1 MSDWM
6 PWEGEEGN
14 ERKVAQ
20 REMFLP
26 PHLQMYG
33 NKRLLRDAILA
44 VKMLGMPKPPP
55 RGVGEQPMLA
65 LEWEMTKRNQRII
78 MERKAK
84 FLKEGFDE
92 DVIRQCEEAANE
104 MLHNYFQ
111 RDLRKQADNYTSPK
125 KHRGRLSEAEFKATV
140 KRRNIREKKFEL

>member
-1 MSDWM
+1 M

-14 ERKVAQ
+14 ERRVAR

-33 NKRLLRDAILA
+33 NKRMLRDAILA

-55 RGVGEQPMLA
+55 KGVGENPMMA
-65 LEWEMTKRNQRII
+65 LEWEYTKRSQRII

-84 FLKEGFDE
+84 FLKEQFDQATIDE
-92 DVIRQCEEAANE
+92 CEAAANE
-104 MLHNYFQ
+104 MMHSYFQ
-111 RDLRKQADNYTSPK
+111 RDLRKQADNYQSPR

-140 KRRNIREKKFEL
+140 KRRNIRETKQKWEK